1 MNASKETR
9 SQMVIAVD
17 GPSGSGKSSISRES
31 AKRLGFSFLDTG
43 AMYRALTIYFLKQT
57 DSQRSVTNFSPV
69 DVNLSIS
76 IDPER
81 EIVEINNIDVTKE
94 IRSEEVT
101 KNVSHFAAN
110 PEIRNFLVLKQR
122 EIISSSK
129 NGIVV
134 EGRDIGSVVIPDA
147 DLKLFITASE
157 EKRAARRAL
166 QINSNMEDVLNQQKI
181 RDKLDSE
188 RTISPLTI
196 PKDAV
201 ILDNSE
207 LDFEQS
213 VKKFIDLVVNHD

>member
-31 AKRLGFSFLDTG
+31 AKRLGFSYLDTG
-43 AMYRALTIYFLKQT
+43 AMYRALTIYFLRQT

-81 EIVEINNIDVTKE
+81 EIVEINNIDVTNE

-166 QINSNMEDVLNQQKI
+166 QMNSNVEDVLNQQKI

-201 ILDNSE
+201 ILDNSD